1 MPKPKIKFDPPI
13 LDLSLY
19 AGDGP
24 NFQVVIKDPLGVPV
38 PLTGTMEAE
47 IRAEYDDPDPVLASF
62 DIDLALAAQGIA
74 ILSLTGDQ
82 TQALVTTNEKFEGV
96 WDLEWTAAG
105 SEPLTLCRGK
115 VECFPDVT
123 R

>member
-24 NFQVVIKDPLGVPV
+24 SFQVVIKDPAGLPV
-38 PLTGTMEAE
+38 PLTGVMQAE
-47 IRAEYDDPDPVLASF
+47 IRLEYDDPDPSLAEF
-62 DIDLALAAQGIA
+62 DIDLALSAEGIA
-74 ILSLTGDQ
+74 SLSLTGAQ
-82 TQALVTTNEKFEGV
+82 TQALVTNNEKFEGV
-96 WDLEWTAAG
+96 WDLEWTASG